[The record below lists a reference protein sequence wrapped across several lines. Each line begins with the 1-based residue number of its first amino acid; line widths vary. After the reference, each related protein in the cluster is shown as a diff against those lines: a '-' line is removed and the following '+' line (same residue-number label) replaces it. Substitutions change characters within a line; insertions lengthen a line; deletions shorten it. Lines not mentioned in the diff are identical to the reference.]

1 MPPGVRF
8 LEDQM
13 TTTTARATRAAIA
26 VPALGLVAAALL
38 VHSQLPATAAP
49 APTTASATSAT
60 SAVAAAQATRASKT
74 TYVAHDED
82 GNSAFVDLG
91 DPSPHGPDIGDLVA
105 FTQTLTRG
113 GKQVGL
119 AHVAAVV
126 VDHKRHLSQA
136 NGTLQIPGGTVEV
149 AGTVTMA
156 SRFTLAVTGGT
167 GRYIGARGVLKFHSD
182 HNRQLLTLK
191 LR

>member
-1 MPPGVRF
+1 M
-8 LEDQM
+8 
-13 TTTTARATRAAIA
+13 TTTARVARTAVA

-38 VHSQLPATAAP
+38 VHAQLPATASP
-49 APTTASATSAT
+49 APTTASA
-60 SAVAAAQATRASKT
+60 AAAAAPARVTHRAAT
-74 TYVAHDED
+74 TYVAHDEA
-82 GNSAFVDLG
+82 GNMAFVDLG
-91 DPSPHGPDIGDLVA
+91 APSPQGPDIGDVVA

-119 AHVAAVV
+119 AHVAAIV

-149 AGTVTMA
+149 AGTVTMT

-167 GRYIGARGVLKFHSD
+167 GRYTGARGVLKFHND
-182 HNRQLLTLK
+182 HGRQLLKLK

>member
-49 APTTASATSAT
+49 APATSAT

-74 TYVAHDED
+74 TYVAHDEA

-91 DPSPHGPDIGDLVA
+91 DPSPQGPDIGDLVA
-105 FTQTLTRG
+105 FTQTLTRD